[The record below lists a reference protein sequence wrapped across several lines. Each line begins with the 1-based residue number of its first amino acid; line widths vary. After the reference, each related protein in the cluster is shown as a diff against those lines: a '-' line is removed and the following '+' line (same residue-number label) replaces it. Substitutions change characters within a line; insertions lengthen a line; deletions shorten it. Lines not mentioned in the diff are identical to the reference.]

1 MFQSIVDVLWC
12 YLTIQRGNVIFAED
26 FSFEIFRRYY
36 ARFDF
41 QNDILLINV
50 IGVFGNFIVFYF
62 IPEISFSLI
71 LQLQT
76 GISGITPKTGP
87 VTKRP

>member
-1 MFQSIVDVLWC
+1 MSCGVFLA
-12 YLTIQRGNVIFAED
+12 IQRGNVILSLEYFP
-26 FSFEIFRRYY
+26 FEIFRRYY